1 MIQFFSRNL
10 WDMKRFYEQ
19 YAAHEKL
26 RQAVAELLWAS
37 SCALKSERLS
47 CGIQEEYLHGG
58 IFTQPRV
65 E

>member
-37 SCALKSERLS
+37 FCALKKVVRNRK
-47 CGIQEEYLHGG
+47 GTKG
-58 IFTQPRV
+58 
-65 E
+65 